1 MVDVIVCFLTCGYT
15 EAGAMQFFLKKI
27 NDRYE
32 YRQCLPNK
40 TIKKNHIVRAKSVAY
55 IIDAKPQVEYNTEEL
70 QKIVYMIFPRR
81 QRRECMRTRSV
92 IITRII

>member
-1 MVDVIVCFLTCGYT
+1 VFQIIQRYYSTA
-15 EAGAMQFFLKKI
+15 AGKEKFF
-27 NDRYE
+27 
-32 YRQCLPNK
+32 NK

>member
-1 MVDVIVCFLTCGYT
+1 MYKNEKKNLIW
-15 EAGAMQFFLKKI
+15 MNSKLKK
-27 NDRYE
+27 RKVFY
-32 YRQCLPNK
+32 K

-55 IIDAKPQVEYNTEEL
+55 IINAKPQVEYNTEEL

-92 IITRII
+92 IITGII